1 MAAGILCA
9 AFSSLSSR
17 KELMVVS
24 PRTAAV
30 KKCASDIL
38 EAIEKEEHG
47 QTVADFAMKLLGL
60 LRSPLEIKE
69 PVTMA
74 RRREKMWTAYLLL
87 REKKLPPL
95 WKEFF
100 DAIKCSHVNAEPLF
114 MALMSDSLFDGMI
127 KDMFDV
133 GEQSQSLSQEASH
146 S

>member
-1 MAAGILCA
+1 MYDPRYGHVIHKMAAGILCA

-74 RRREKMWTAYLLL
+74 RRRE
-87 REKKLPPL
+87 RCGLPM
-95 WKEFF
+95 FF
-100 DAIKCSHVNAEPLF
+100 FGRKSCHLSGRSFL
-114 MALMSDSLFDGMI
+114 ALSSVAMSMRN
-127 KDMFDV
+127 
-133 GEQSQSLSQEASH
+133 H
-146 S
+146 SSWPS